1 MIRIKTWYNAYMILH
16 CSRFDKD
23 FLLFMYKRINPCL
36 FTYLSECHSFMVYF
50 WPVHMNALTVKLTWI
65 YKYNIIP
72 FFYHHENLSSQFPF
86 KSHLLYKG
94 ETRAF
99 HDPFHLGINFFH
111 SDMLYVLSTKICRN
125 ASLRKNVRT
134 CTGRREMHA

>member
-1 MIRIKTWYNAYMILH
+1 
-16 CSRFDKD
+16 
-23 FLLFMYKRINPCL
+23 MYKRINPCL

-50 WPVHMNALTVKLTWI
+50 WLVHMNALTVKLTWI

-99 HDPFHLGINFFH
+99 HDPFHLGISFIQTFH
-111 SDMLYVLSTKICRN
+111 MYYLQRFV
-125 ASLRKNVRT
+125 
-134 CTGRREMHA
+134 EMHLYGKMSGRVLEGERCRIKHWKQDTKLNTENKIQN